1 MVKIMAKHRFRNK
14 TITMNISENTL
25 AHAENGYTW
34 AIRRIFEIYLRLCHY
49 ERGKLQPWSMKFW
62 RIESKDPKQTFAHR
76 VDSLSACEK
85 ENCSFCEAGKYEE
98 CPNNR

>member
-34 AIRRIFEIYLRLCHY
+34 AIRRIFEIYLRLC
-49 ERGKLQPWSMKFW
+49 
-62 RIESKDPKQTFAHR
+62 IT
-76 VDSLSACEK
+76 K
-85 ENCSFCEAGKYEE
+85 EVSFSPGV
-98 CPNNR
+98 

>member
-34 AIRRIFEIYLRLCHY
+34 AIRRIFRNLFKVMPLRK
-49 ERGKLQPWSMKFW
+49 R
-62 RIESKDPKQTFAHR
+62 
-76 VDSLSACEK
+76 
-85 ENCSFCEAGKYEE
+85 
-98 CPNNR
+98 